1 MAYMLLTSK
10 LIHDNKTQRNLRSR
24 QSSLKEEF
32 REKDVEVKKLK
43 IGNIRENCKNFLYQ
57 EDTEKVYKPE
67 EIT

>member
-10 LIHDNKTQRNLRSR
+10 LIHDNKRQRNLRSR

-32 REKDVEVKKLK
+32 REEDVEVKKLK

-57 EDTEKVYKPE
+57 EDTDKVYKPE